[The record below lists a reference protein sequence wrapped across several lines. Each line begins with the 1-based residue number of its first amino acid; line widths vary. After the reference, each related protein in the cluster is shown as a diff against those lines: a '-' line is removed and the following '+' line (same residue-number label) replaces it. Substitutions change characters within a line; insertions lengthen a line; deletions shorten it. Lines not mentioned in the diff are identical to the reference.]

1 MAVDP
6 NEGPAPMLRTAS
18 EIAALA
24 LFLSTVALWAAI
36 LASL

>member
-1 MAVDP
+1 
-6 NEGPAPMLRTAS
+6 MLRTAA

-36 LASL
+36 FADLL